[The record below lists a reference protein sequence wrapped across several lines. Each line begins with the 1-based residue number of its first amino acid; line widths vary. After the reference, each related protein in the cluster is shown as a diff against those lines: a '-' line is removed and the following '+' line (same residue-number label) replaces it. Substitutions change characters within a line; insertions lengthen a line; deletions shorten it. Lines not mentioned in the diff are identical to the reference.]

1 MSLVLVIA
9 LAPLALFAALLFPAL
24 SVQFALKYWFRPAE
38 RVSLEE
44 AWSVRFDEHLSSPSS
59 AFQG

>member
-1 MSLVLVIA
+1 MSLALFVV
-9 LAPLALFAALLFPAL
+9 LAPFALFAALLFPAL

-44 AWSVRFDEHLSSPSS
+44 AWSVRFDEHLPRPSS
-59 AFQG
+59 AFQS